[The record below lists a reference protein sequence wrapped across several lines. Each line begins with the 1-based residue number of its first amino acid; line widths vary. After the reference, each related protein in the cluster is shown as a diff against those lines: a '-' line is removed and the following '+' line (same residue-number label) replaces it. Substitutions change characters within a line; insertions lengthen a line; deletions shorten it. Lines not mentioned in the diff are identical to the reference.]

1 MRNRS
6 RASRASNDSIGE
18 DYPKIISPVMRD
30 NRDKTPEG
38 VGKPSAI
45 PKSIIQPDPLEV
57 LRMQEFLNKQFE
69 EKVKSINDEVLQKM

>member
-6 RASRASNDSIGE
+6 RASRASNNSIEE
-18 DYPKIISPVMRD
+18 DYPKVISPVMRE

-45 PKSIIQPDPLEV
+45 PKTIIQPDPLEV
-57 LRMQEFLNKQFE
+57 LRM
-69 EKVKSINDEVLQKM
+69 

>member
-1 MRNRS
+1 
-6 RASRASNDSIGE
+6 
-18 DYPKIISPVMRD
+18 MRD

-45 PKSIIQPDPLEV
+45 PKSIIQPDPIEV

>member
-1 MRNRS
+1 MRNKS
-6 RASRASNDSIGE
+6 RASRASNSSIVE

-45 PKSIIQPDPLEV
+45 PKTII
-57 LRMQEFLNKQFE
+57 
-69 EKVKSINDEVLQKM
+69 